1 MKKMAAAGLTA
12 FLLAGASVSGYAH
25 TPRDPEAVSNIGRLT
40 AEANLIV
47 RGRVESVKY
56 RNSPGGP
63 NGSQG
68 VPYTFVTYSLSSV
81 LQGSTPSRKLTLRFI
96 GGADGRGGF
105 VDAEGVPQ
113 FQAGEEDILFLVGN
127 GEQGC
132 PLVMC
137 EFGRFRV
144 LDDTVYEAHG
154 TPVVSVDSGRIR
166 AEGKTPEAFQKFS
179 YPAPEFDEL
188 LKRPEFSEAVS
199 RSRMSLDAAR
209 ARYEAEVPKV
219 VELQLEEVEAR
230 PDLDTKRAVRA
241 VGADRFIAA
250 IASAAARLAARPQ
263 QLVRSIDADA
273 QLTASVPVASAPPAL
288 PAIQVERLSP
298 GRIIRKD

>member
-1 MKKMAAAGLTA
+1 MKKMVAAGLTA
-12 FLLAGASVSGYAH
+12 FLLAGASGSGYAH

-47 RGRVESVKY
+47 RGTVESVRY

-63 NGSQG
+63 NGSRG

-81 LQGSTPSRKLTLRFI
+81 LQGSTPSRRLTLRFI

-105 VDAEGVPQ
+105 VDAEGVPH
-113 FQAGEEDILFLVGN
+113 FQVGEEDILFVVGN
-127 GEQGC
+127 GERGC

-144 LDDTVYEAHG
+144 LDDTVHESHG
-154 TPVVSVDSGRIR
+154 TPVVSVDNGRIR
-166 AEGKTPEAFQKFS
+166 AEGKTPEAFQRFS

-188 LKRPEFSEAVS
+188 LKRPEFAEALS
-199 RSRMSLDAAR
+199 RSRMSIDSAR

-230 PDLDTKRAVRA
+230 PDLDTTRGVRA
-241 VGADRFIAA
+241 VAADRFIAA
-250 IASAAARLAARPQ
+250 IQSAATRLASRPRQ
-263 QLVRSIDADA
+263 AVGSINVDAA
-273 QLTASVPVASAPPAL
+273 IAAPAPVASAPPAL
-288 PAIQVERLSP
+288 PPTTGRLSP